1 MPPRRRRL
9 LWQLYLPFIVVVTAA
24 LIALSLVSSR
34 SQRDVY
40 LESRA
45 EDLAA
50 TAELTRRLLEGRF
63 RADASA
69 EVDAVVDALG
79 PQIDTRITVVLRD
92 GQVIGDSDHDPATM
106 DNHASRPEIE
116 AALAGR
122 VGTAVRYS
130 DTQRRNLMYVAVP
143 VGDAG
148 EADAV
153 VRTAVSLAAIDDAL
167 AAATAR
173 VTAGGIVIA
182 LLAAAGAWFVSR
194 RVTRPLEE
202 LKRAAALYA
211 AGELDVH
218 LPASHTEEVARLA
231 DAMRGMAEELD
242 RRIRALVEQRNEQ
255 QAVLSSMVEGV
266 IAIDGDGRVIALNEA
281 GGRLLQVAPA
291 AALGQAVE
299 EVARNP
305 ELQGLI
311 ADVAATDEPLERD
324 IVLHALSAR
333 TLQAHAA
340 PVRDGRGE
348 RIGGVVVLHDVSRV
362 RRLET
367 VRSDFV
373 ANVSHELRT
382 PITSIKGFLETL
394 ADGAI
399 DDPDN
404 ARRFVDI
411 ALRQADRL
419 NAIIEDL
426 LALSRL
432 EQESGQRELPMEA
445 ESVRPVLDSAMQV
458 CSSKAAA
465 KSVVLKLDCSDDLT
479 ARMSPALVEQALV
492 NLIDNAIKFSDAG
505 DEVVVS
511 ATAAGESVVLG
522 VRDHGSGI
530 EPVHVPRLFE
540 RFYRVDK
547 ARSRELGGTGL
558 GLAIVKHIASVH
570 GGSVDV
576 ESEPGRGS
584 TFRVTLCA
592 GT

>member
-592 GT
+592 ST